1 MSDSEKQLSSKE
13 KFHTSLTDQKIS
25 DKVYE
30 HVLNVWNIFDMKT
43 MKDYHDLYLKY
54 DVLLLADVLE
64 TFRTNS
70 LKNYG
75 LFPSYSLISPS
86 LRLVAILKMTKIEL
100 ELIPDPDAYIF
111 YEKGTRG
118 GFSYISRRYCKAN
131 NK

>member
-1 MSDSEKQLSSKE
+1 MSDSEKQLSCKE

-30 HVLNVWNIFDMKT
+30 HVLNVWNIFEMKT

-75 LFPSYSLISPS
+75 LFPGYSLISPS
-86 LRLVAILKMTKIEL
+86 LRLGAILKMTKIEL
-100 ELIPDPDAYIF
+100 ELIPDPDVYIF

-118 GFSYISRRYCKAN
+118 GLSYISRRYCKAN